1 MNNQIARTVVNG
13 YVVSTVKLTDPFGVY
28 VGGEYETMVFPADA
42 NGEVADWTERDC
54 QRYGNMS
61 AALEGHEVM
70 VAAWALTYDPD
81 SGVVMVSQL

>member
-13 YVVSTVKLTDPFGVY
+13 YVVSTVKLTDPFGFTANIHY

-54 QRYGNMS
+54 QRYGNME

-70 VAAWALTYDPD
+70 VAAWDLVASTPT
-81 SGVVMVSQL
+81 VVS